1 MEKTIVAKHRR
12 QNNTAARAAAATVA
26 VAAGAALVA
35 PAASSA
41 AEVRVPTTPVSAQVP
56 GIENVPGITS
66 IPGIDAW
73 IPSLAGAPASGNV
86 QNAIASVKAMPGVAN
101 VPGFSQ
107 FLANVEQQVRPA
119 APAPAPV
126 QQTYSAPVAA
136 PAPAPEPSAGERIV
150 SIAQSKI
157 GSPYVYGAAGPNAFD
172 CSGFTSWVYAQA
184 GKSIP
189 RTSQAQ
195 AAAGQQVALSDIQPG
210 DIVAYYGGASHVA
223 IYAGNGQIIDALNS
237 GIPVGYRDLHMMPIH
252 SVVRF

>member
-12 QNNTAARAAAATVA
+12 QENTAARAAAATA
-26 VAAGAALVA
+26 AIAAGAALVA
-35 PAASSA
+35 PAAASA
-41 AEVRVPTTPVSAQVP
+41 AEVRVPNTPVSVQVP
-56 GIENVPGITS
+56 GIENVPGIAA
-66 IPGIDAW
+66 IPGIEAW
-73 IPSLAGAPASGNV
+73 VPSLAGQPASGNV
-86 QNAIASVKAMPGVAN
+86 QDAIASVKAMPGVAN

-119 APAPAPV
+119 VSTPV
-126 QQTYSAPVAA
+126 QQTYSAPVVAPVAA
-136 PAPAPEPSAGERIV
+136 PQPSVGERIV
-150 SIAQSKI
+150 SIAQSKV

-172 CSGFTSWVYAQA
+172 CSGFTSWVYAQV

-195 AAAGQQVALSDIQPG
+195 ASAGQQVALSDIQPG
-210 DIVAYYGGASHVA
+210 DIVVYYGGASHVA

-237 GIPVGYRDLHMMPIH
+237 GLPVGYRSLHMMPIH

>member
-35 PAASSA
+35 PAAASA
-41 AEVRVPTTPVSAQVP
+41 AEVRVPNTPVSAQVP
-56 GIENVPGITS
+56 GIENVPGIAS

-119 APAPAPV
+119 APAPV

-136 PAPAPEPSAGERIV
+136 PAPAPEPSIGERIV

-157 GSPYVYGAAGPNAFD
+157 CLLYTSP
-172 CSGFTSWVYAQA
+172 S
-184 GKSIP
+184 P
-189 RTSQAQ
+189 R
-195 AAAGQQVALSDIQPG
+195 D
-210 DIVAYYGGASHVA
+210 
-223 IYAGNGQIIDALNS
+223 
-237 GIPVGYRDLHMMPIH
+237 
-252 SVVRF
+252 

>member
-26 VAAGAALVA
+26 VVAGAALVS
-35 PAASSA
+35 PAAASA
-41 AEVRVPTTPVSAQVP
+41 AEVRVPNAPVSVQVP
-56 GIENVPGITS
+56 GIENVPGIAS
-66 IPGIDAW
+66 IPGIQAW
-73 IPSLAGAPASGNV
+73 IPSLAGAPAGGNV

-119 APAPAPV
+119 APAPV
-126 QQTYSAPVAA
+126 KQTYSAPVAA
-136 PAPAPEPSAGERIV
+136 PAPAPQPSTGERIV

-195 AAAGQQVALSDIQPG
+195 ASAGQQVSLSNIQPG
-210 DIVAYYGGASHVA
+210 DIVVYYGGASHVA

>member
-1 MEKTIVAKHRR
+1 MEKIIVAKHRR
-12 QNNTAARAAAATVA
+12 QNNTAARAAAATAA

-35 PAASSA
+35 PAAASA
-41 AEVRVPTTPVSAQVP
+41 AEVRVPNTPVSVQVP
-56 GIENVPGITS
+56 GIETVPGIAS

-73 IPSLAGAPASGNV
+73 IPSLAGAPASGNA

-119 APAPAPV
+119 APAPV
-126 QQTYSAPVAA
+126 KQTYSAPVAA
-136 PAPAPEPSAGERIV
+136 PAPAPQPSTGERIV

-195 AAAGQQVALSDIQPG
+195 ASAGQQVALSDIQPG

-237 GIPVGYRDLHMMPIH
+237 GSPVSYRDLHMMPIH

>member
-12 QNNTAARAAAATVA
+12 QDNTAARAAAATA
-26 VAAGAALVA
+26 AIAAGAALVA
-35 PAASSA
+35 PAAASA
-41 AEVRVPTTPVSAQVP
+41 AEVRVPNTPVSVQVP
-56 GIENVPGITS
+56 GIENVPGIAA
-66 IPGIDAW
+66 IPGIEAW
-73 IPSLAGAPASGNV
+73 IPSLAGQSAGGDI
-86 QNAIASVKAMPGVAN
+86 QNAVASVKALPGVAN

-119 APAPAPV
+119 APAPV
-126 QQTYSAPVAA
+126 QQTYSAPVQA
-136 PAPAPEPSAGERIV
+136 PAPAPQPSTGERIV
-150 SIAQSKI
+150 SIAQSKV

-195 AAAGQQVALSDIQPG
+195 ASAGQKVALSDIQPG
-210 DIVAYYGGASHVA
+210 DIVVYYGGASHVA

-237 GIPVGYRDLHMMPIH
+237 GIPVGYRSLHMMPIH